1 MGKRRTSKAISKSW
15 ARRLKKI
22 DEEHPIIQHNPW
34 QFRYAGADD
43 WWFDLND
50 KYDPTEEMENRIDG
64 YEPPP
69 PPPKDYEGRE
79 KLAHK
84 MLRHLTKKERKIV
97 KEKLFK
103 NKSFAQIGREM
114 GYTRQNIKYH
124 YDKSIKKLQDK
135 YNEKQ

>member
-50 KYDPTEEMENRIDG
+50 KYDPTEDM
-64 YEPPP
+64 
-69 PPPKDYEGRE
+69 

-97 KEKLFK
+97 KDKLFK